1 MNSVERVKKL
11 CKDRKIPISRLEKEL
26 GFANGYISQ
35 LRKGVFPSN
44 RLVEIAEYFG
54 VSVDYLLGQTDV
66 SGFEGGSATG
76 AGFGNGSGY
85 GGPIEKAPAP
95 EGEHEMAG
103 LSDIYFSLA
112 KDLQDAKID
121 PEDIRN
127 FARIIAKNMQKSEGE
142 I

>member
-54 VSVDYLLGQTDV
+54 VSVDYLLGQTDG
-66 SGFEGGSATG
+66 SGFGGGSATG
-76 AGFGNGSGY
+76 AGFGNGSGC

-95 EGEHEMAG
+95 EGERETSDQDIPDENFII
-103 LSDIYFSLA
+103 LSRNA
-112 KDLQDAKID
+112 KKLSPEKRKQLLDMAKIMFKEEFKD
-121 PEDIRN
+121 
-127 FARIIAKNMQKSEGE
+127 
-142 I
+142 